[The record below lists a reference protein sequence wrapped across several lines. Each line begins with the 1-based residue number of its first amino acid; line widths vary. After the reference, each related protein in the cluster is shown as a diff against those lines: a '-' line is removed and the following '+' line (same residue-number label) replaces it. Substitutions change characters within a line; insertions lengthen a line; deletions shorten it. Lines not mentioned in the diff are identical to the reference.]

1 MNPHKPGFKHF
12 GVATLFSTVTLL
24 AGCSGFFQSSYLSDR
39 ERDIQKA
46 ANGIAAA
53 KTDAQRVTG
62 YLDRADAYADKARF
76 ARITKQIEMEE
87 YKRAFDLALAD
98 YKQALALDP
107 ENADAYYRR
116 GYAYYMRAGLDM
128 IYDTKATTFLMPAKA
143 DFVKAAEKNPKSAKT
158 FDMLGLTDASLQ
170 DWTAA
175 IADFEKEAALDPH
188 SLDRLSDAYCNRG
201 DAYMNEGKYDLAA
214 ADLYRAVELPGH
226 RDPCECDPYNSLLTL
241 FLIKTHEPDKAEAI
255 MAKAV
260 KSGRAI
266 APEYLQQLKK
276 LKSGR

>member
-1 MNPHKPGFKHF
+1 MNPHKPGFKRSAI
-12 GVATLFSTVTLL
+12 ATLFATIALL
-24 AGCSGFFQSSYLSDR
+24 AGCTGFFQSAYLSDR
-39 ERDIQKA
+39 DRDIQNAAKA
-46 ANGIAAA
+46 IAAA
-53 KTDAQRVTG
+53 KTDAQRVVG

-87 YKRAFDLALAD
+87 YKRTFDLALAD

-143 DFVKAAEKNPKSAKT
+143 DFVKAAERNPKSAKT

-175 IADFEKEAALDPH
+175 IAAFEKEVALEPH
-188 SLDRLSDAYCNRG
+188 SPDRLSDAYCNRG
-201 DAYMNEGKYDLAA
+201 DVYMNEGKYDLAA
-214 ADLYRAVELPGH
+214 ADLYRAIELPGH

-241 FLIKTHEPDKAEAI
+241 FLIRTHDPDKAEAV
-255 MAKAV
+255 MAKSA
-260 KSGRAI
+260 KSGRPV
-266 APEYLQQLKK
+266 APEYQEKLKK
-276 LKSGR
+276 LKAGR